1 MIGLSLLHLNV
12 FVCQQPRMLPRG
24 SLRWVVETGWAS
36 LIMHYT
42 DMWSAGEATTVL
54 VKLQE
59 GTRRIWG
66 GEVDA
71 HSVLVAWGELIR
83 AKFKTDNLPIT
94 CRLQHYPEMKH
105 VVEIVSGLSS
115 NYLALQQSAMASNAR
130 QQARDKMILQQQAT
144 IMEQNAKILEWM
156 GAGAGLKIDKGKGA
170 ADSSILCPSSA
181 SRTPM
186 SPQGDVRGGSGAYIH
201 IYRKRYINT

>member
-36 LIMHYT
+36 LIMHYAE
-42 DMWSAGEATTVL
+42 MWSAGEATTVL
-54 VKLQE
+54 LNLQN

-66 GEVDA
+66 GEDDA
-71 HSVLVAWGELIR
+71 HSVLVGWGELIR
-83 AKFKTDNLPIT
+83 AKFKSDNLPIT

-130 QQARDKMILQQQAT
+130 QQGRDKIILEQQAT
-144 IMEQNAKILEWM
+144 IMEQNAKLFELM
-156 GAGAGLKIDKGKGA
+156 GAGAGLKIDKDKGKGA
-170 ADSSILCPSSA
+170 ADSSIACPSSA
-181 SRTPM
+181 SRTAM
-186 SPQGDVRGGSGAYIH
+186 SPQGDVRGGSGA
-201 IYRKRYINT
+201 